1 MRCFA
6 TTGKYPK
13 TFEKLLIANRGE
25 ISRRIQSTCKKM
37 GIKTV
42 AIYSDADR
50 HAMFVKEA
58 DEAYRI
64 GPPQSG
70 QSYLRM
76 DLILDIAKK
85 SKAQAV
91 HPGYG
96 FLSENMTFC
105 KLLTD
110 NSITFVG
117 PPHYAIHAMGDKI
130 ESKKL
135 AKKSNVNTIPGFMG
149 EVKDTTEARKI
160 ANEIG
165 YPVMVKASA
174 GGGGKGMRIA
184 WNDKEVDLG
193 FRLSRD
199 EAISSFGDGRLLIE
213 KFIETP
219 RHIEF
224 QILGDQQGNYV
235 YLPERECSVQRRNQ
249 KVVEEAPSVVMDP
262 ATRHAMGTQAC
273 MMAKACGYYTTG
285 TCEFLMDK
293 YKKFFFLEMN
303 TRLQVEHPVTEMITG
318 IDLVEQMIL
327 TAAGHPLSYK
337 QADVKILGH
346 ACEYRIYAEDPSRKF
361 LPSIG
366 FLEKYQEPVT
376 RDGMRIDTGVQEGS
390 EISMYYDP
398 MISKLVCWGENR
410 PQALSRLSNALEEYV
425 IKGVIHNAGFGRSI
439 INNET
444 FKGGEYSTA
453 FIPKFYKDGFFGE
466 KMTPTDNKLLALM
479 AFKVAQMQ
487 DKQTHLQGI
496 KYPEHNESLNPLYCI
511 VGGNTFKLTHDFE
524 NGHYDIET
532 IEGGKVAK
540 TEKVRSCEVQM
551 HGEAL
556 MKASVIDDEQDGSV
570 AKNVQYMETKNGYK
584 HCFYYN
590 GTHCEVEVYNEEQY
604 KLKKYMA
611 VFKARD
617 TSKMIL
623 SPMPGA
629 IVSVSVQPGSI
640 VVDGQELLVVEAM
653 KMQNVIRSEK
663 EGKIKA
669 VKIKKGQSVAV
680 DEVLIEYE

>member
-25 ISRRIQSTCKKM
+25 ISRRIQSTCRKM

-135 AKKSNVNTIPGFMG
+135 AKKSKVNTIPGFMG

-293 YKKFFFLEMN
+293 YKKFYFLEMN

-337 QADVKILGH
+337 QEDVKIQGH

-376 RDGMRIDTGVQEGS
+376 RDGIRIDTGVQEGS

-410 PQALSRLSNALEEYV
+410 AQALSRLSNALEEYV

-453 FIPKFYKDGFFGE
+453 FIPKFYKEGFFGE
-466 KMTPTDNKLLALM
+466 KMTPTDNKLLSLM
-479 AFKVAQMQ
+479 AFKVSHMQ

-496 KYPEHNESLNPLYCI
+496 KYPEHNESLNPLYCV
-511 VGGNTFKLTHDFE
+511 VGGSTFKLTHDFE
-524 NGHYDIET
+524 NGHYNIET
-532 IEGGKVAK
+532 IEGGKVTKA
-540 TEKVRSCEVQM
+540 EKVRSCEVQM

-604 KLKKYMA
+604 KLKKHMA

-629 IVSVSVQPGSI
+629 IVSVSVQPGSV